1 MRKVILASVIILL
14 FSFSARSQNGN
25 EMANNKE
32 KQSYESDK
40 PSTEKDKSKYEVVKS
55 DKEWSQILTPVQFQV
70 LREKGTEYPFTGKYY
85 LNKEKGVYVC
95 AACGNELF
103 SSDSKFDSGCGW
115 PSFYKPIGDDNV
127 GELED
132 TTHGMVRTEIVC
144 SKCGSHLG
152 HVFTDGPKPTGLRYC
167 INSVALDF
175 KKKEKK

>member
-1 MRKVILASVIILL
+1 MKKVILASVIIFL
-14 FSFSARSQNGN
+14 FSLSARSQNGN
-25 EMANNKE
+25 EMVNNKE
-32 KQSYESDK
+32 KQSYDSDK
-40 PSTEKDKSKYEVVKS
+40 PDPAKDNPEFEVVKS
-55 DKEWSQILTPVQFQV
+55 DKEWRQILTPVQFQV

-103 SSDSKFDSGCGW
+103 SSDTKFDSGCGW
-115 PSFYKPIGDDNV
+115 PSFYKPIGDDKV

-132 TTHGMVRTEIVC
+132 TTHGMVRTEIIC

-152 HVFTDGPKPTGLRYC
+152 HVFPDGPNPTGLRYC